1 MCVCI
6 HRISRY
12 IHIWGSVWLYTM
24 IQLLLLSL
32 LLTIKSICLK
42 DLVSNKPSKTCGR
55 DVEAFP
61 ATSAGFSP
69 SGVCV
74 CVCVAQIEVVYIGI
88 QVSHSSKTGMVV

>member
-1 MCVCI
+1 
-6 HRISRY
+6 
-12 IHIWGSVWLYTM
+12 M